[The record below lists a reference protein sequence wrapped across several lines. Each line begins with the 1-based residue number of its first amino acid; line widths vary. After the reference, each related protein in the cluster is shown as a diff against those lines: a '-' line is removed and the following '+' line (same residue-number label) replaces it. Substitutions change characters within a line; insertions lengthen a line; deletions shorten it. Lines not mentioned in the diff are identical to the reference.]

1 MICTHYPPDPFLQK
15 NFNLSSCKLLRPTA
29 ETDPPGRIDL
39 LQDLLWMIFNVENL
53 SKFKP
58 EKYYERGGK
67 RKSYF
72 LVNRASCKRSTS
84 CLSSKDLKAGG
95 E

>member
-1 MICTHYPPDPFLQK
+1 
-15 NFNLSSCKLLRPTA
+15 
-29 ETDPPGRIDL
+29 
-39 LQDLLWMIFNVENL
+39 MIFNVENL